1 MPLIGG
7 LNLSLHSNS
16 LTDTGDYVGLENYRE
31 LLNDPRF
38 AKAIKNNVRYMAA
51 SIVVILPLSAL
62 LAYLLQGAWK
72 KLKPVLTFLL
82 LLPGLTPPAVLA
94 LLFLLV
100 FHGREG
106 VLNQVFVMPFS
117 REGVINHLF
126 HLHLNARPINWLKDP
141 NFIMTALVMQAVWRW
156 TGFMTFFFLAGMEAI
171 PRQLYEA
178 ASLETTDRWK
188 IFKRVTLPMLQPVV
202 LFCAVY
208 LVIDAFSMFSGAY
221 VLLGGSGGTGDAGLL
236 MVSYSYQQAF
246 AFGKFGT
253 AAAMCLMIAPALL
266 ALLWLAWWGPRW
278 LYGKR
283 RLA

>member
-16 LTDTGDYVGLENYRE
+16 LTDTGEYVGLQHYRE
-31 LLNDPRF
+31 LLDDPRF
-38 AKAIKNNVRYMAA
+38 VKAIKNNLRYMAA
-51 SIVVILPLSAL
+51 SIIVILPLSAF

-72 KLKPVLTFLL
+72 KLKPALTFLL

-100 FHGREG
+100 FHGKEG
-106 VLNQVFVMPFS
+106 VLNQLFTVPFHF
-117 REGVINHLF
+117 RT
-126 HLHLNARPINWLKDP
+126 INWLKDP
-141 NFIMTALVMQAVWRW
+141 HFIMSALVMQAVWRW

-171 PRQLYEA
+171 PKQLYEA
-178 ASLETTDRWK
+178 ASLETNNRWK
-188 IFKRVTLPMLQPVV
+188 IFQRVTLPMLQPVV
-202 LFCAVY
+202 IFCAVY

-253 AAAMCLMIAPALL
+253 AAAMSLLIAPALL

-278 LYGKR
+278 LYGKGR
-283 RLA
+283 SA